1 MQCKIVEN
9 YIHVHQKRDPNN
21 KKRIQISEIYYKRNK
36 ADLKSE
42 DHLRYFVICDS
53 HYFTIDVSDAFK
65 SFTLYVKWFE
75 SKLNVLKKN
84 SPKFKYGK
92 SKKQVG
98 R

>member
-1 MQCKIVEN
+1 MNRVIYIIIKLLLFLKVQLFFLRYMQCKIVEN

-42 DHLRYFVICDS
+42 DHLRHFVICDS

-65 SFTLYVKWFE
+65 SFTLYVK
-75 SKLNVLKKN
+75 
-84 SPKFKYGK
+84 
-92 SKKQVG
+92 
-98 R
+98 